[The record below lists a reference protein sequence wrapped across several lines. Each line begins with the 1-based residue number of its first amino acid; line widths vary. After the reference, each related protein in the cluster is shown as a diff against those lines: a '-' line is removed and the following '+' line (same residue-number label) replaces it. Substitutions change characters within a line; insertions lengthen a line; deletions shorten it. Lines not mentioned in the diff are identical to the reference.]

1 MKFETL
7 SIVSF
12 TNNILYELGHL
23 NSRTPQPNGW
33 PDLAVDWLTPEMM
46 DRRVRYIVQISD
58 KLGIIKDNDTKTRIV
73 VYNSKGLFYL
83 I

>member
-1 MKFETL
+1 MKTMPL
-7 SIVSF
+7 VRQYHPSIVN
-12 TNNILYELGHL
+12 TDLDVYKIKDKVMGV
-23 NSRTPQPNGW
+23 RTSNHPGPF
-33 PDLAVDWLTPEMM
+33 
-46 DRRVRYIVQISD
+46 QISD

>member
-1 MKFETL
+1 MKM
-7 SIVSF
+7 IP
-12 TNNILYELGHL
+12 LGRQYHASVV
-23 NSRTPQPNGW
+23 NT
-33 PDLAVDWLTPEMM
+33 DLDVYKVKDKVMGVHTSNHPGPF
-46 DRRVRYIVQISD
+46 QISD

>member
-1 MKFETL
+1 MKMMPL
-7 SIVSF
+7 GRQYHPSIVN
-12 TNNILYELGHL
+12 TDLDVYKIKDKVMGV
-23 NSRTPQPNGW
+23 RTSNHPGPF
-33 PDLAVDWLTPEMM
+33 
-46 DRRVRYIVQISD
+46 QISD

>member
-1 MKFETL
+1 MMPL
-7 SIVSF
+7 GRQYHPSIVN
-12 TNNILYELGHL
+12 TDLDVYKIKDKVMGV
-23 NSRTPQPNGW
+23 RTSNHPGPF
-33 PDLAVDWLTPEMM
+33 
-46 DRRVRYIVQISD
+46 QISD

>member
-1 MKFETL
+1 MKMMPL
-7 SIVSF
+7 VRQYHPSIVN
-12 TNNILYELGHL
+12 TDLDVYKIKDKVMGV
-23 NSRTPQPNGW
+23 RTSNHPGPF
-33 PDLAVDWLTPEMM
+33 
-46 DRRVRYIVQISD
+46 QISD

>member
-1 MKFETL
+1 LDVYKIKDKVMG
-7 SIVSF
+7 V
-12 TNNILYELGHL
+12 
-23 NSRTPQPNGW
+23 RTSNHPGPF
-33 PDLAVDWLTPEMM
+33 
-46 DRRVRYIVQISD
+46 QISD

>member
-1 MKFETL
+1 MKM
-7 SIVSF
+7 IP
-12 TNNILYELGHL
+12 LGRQYHTSVVNTDL
-23 NSRTPQPNGW
+23 DVYKIKDKVMGVRTSNHPGPF
-33 PDLAVDWLTPEMM
+33 
-46 DRRVRYIVQISD
+46 QISD

>member
-1 MKFETL
+1 MKM
-7 SIVSF
+7 IP
-12 TNNILYELGHL
+12 LGRQYNASVVNTDL
-23 NSRTPQPNGW
+23 DVYKIKDKVMGVRTSNHPGPF
-33 PDLAVDWLTPEMM
+33 
-46 DRRVRYIVQISD
+46 QISD